1 MDPGKVLAQLRQN
14 LATLGPRR
22 LIAAAVSGLVLF
34 AAIALG
40 GLVVARADYKPLYV
54 GLTAPDA
61 SRMVAVLGELG
72 IPYETSADGT
82 KLSVPSSSVAR
93 ARGVLAERG
102 LPAGSGAGY
111 ELFDKIGPL
120 GLTTFMQEV
129 SRVRALEGEI
139 SRTLNTM
146 KGILSSRVH
155 LVLADRSTTLR
166 QPVQKSTASVVLK
179 LEVAPDRA
187 PVEAVRNVV
196 AAAVP
201 SLAAEN
207 VHVVSADGAVLANGG
222 DAEKL
227 GASKMLDLESAFSS
241 LLKRNLTQTLSPI
254 LGSDNFQTSIAVR
267 LSVDQS
273 TTNENIFDPAS
284 KVERSVRVVKET
296 GNSKD
301 DNADQTVSVE
311 RNVPQAGEAANG
323 SRNVKS
329 NQRRDETTSYEI
341 NSKTV
346 STTRDGYR
354 IDAISVALV
363 VNKKALKAADGQPL
377 EDSAVA
383 ARIAEIEKVAASS
396 VGLDSRR
403 GDRVVVVAQN
413 FQLDGQ
419 DGSDLQAAG
428 LSVALQSS
436 SSSIIAAIAI
446 ALSALAIIWFG
457 ARPLLR
463 QILDKPAQIAFSGMP
478 ALERNASGG
487 RTSGNEREVSQ
498 ASGPSVSEEE
508 QPISVRIAHL
518 NELVSRDPEQAIAV
532 VRRWIR
538 TESAGSA

>member
-267 LSVDQS
+267 LSADQS